1 MSTTTKPSYKLCMNI
16 KHSNAERESFLPPL
30 VPWNVCVLRFFPG
43 RRSPKCLRG
52 GGGTSREAQ
61 RQLRTRAEKVSMM
74 MAGAPIFWGKSV
86 GPGKELMVDI
96 DYDEV
101 VHLTQVSCE
110 PHYWQAPPPDLTT
123 DQKCLPFAQTSRS
136 GLSSSRLAR
145 VRRTASA
152 SSSRWRTMRTNP
164 SCSAP

>member
-43 RRSPKCLRG
+43 RRSPKCRRG

-110 PHYWQAPPPDLTT
+110 PHYWQAPPPI
-123 DQKCLPFAQTSRS
+123 
-136 GLSSSRLAR
+136 SRL
-145 VRRTASA
+145 TKSA
-152 SSSRWRTMRTNP
+152 SHLPKLLAPVFQVRAWRGCEERRARRHP
-164 SCSAP
+164 GGEQ